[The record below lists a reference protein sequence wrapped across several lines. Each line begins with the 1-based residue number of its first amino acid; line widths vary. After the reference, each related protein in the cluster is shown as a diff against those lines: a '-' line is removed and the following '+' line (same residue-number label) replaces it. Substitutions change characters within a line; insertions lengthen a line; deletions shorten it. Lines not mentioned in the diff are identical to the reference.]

1 MSKCAAARDKDADF
15 VRVLLKEKMI
25 DANVLDERIRLLDP
39 SVHGVETIRA
49 WAGRR
54 AAEAQP

>member
-15 VRVLLKEKMI
+15 VLVLLKEKMI

-39 SVHGVETIRA
+39 SVHGVETMHA
-49 WAGRR
+49 WARRR

>member
-15 VRVLLKEKMI
+15 VLVLLKEKMI

-39 SVHGVETIRA
+39 SVHGVETKRT
-49 WAGRR
+49 WALWR